1 MAKAKLTVVRPAQG
15 TASLP
20 EHLGMAGRELWTS
33 IQASYQI
40 TDPGGLALLR
50 AAAEASDRVA
60 SCRKMLDEQGEVIVI
75 KGIPRA
81 HPAAAIERDAR
92 AALIRALKELHLD
105 LEPLRD
111 RAGRPEGERWHGKA
125 RMEW

>member
-1 MAKAKLTVVRPAQG
+1 MAKPKLTVVKAPRR
-15 TASLP
+15 TASAP
-20 EHLGMAGRELWTS
+20 EHLGAAGRELWTS

-40 TDPGGLALLR
+40 SDPGGLALLR
-50 AAAEASDRVA
+50 TAAEASDRVA
-60 SCRKMLDEQGEVIVI
+60 ACREMLDQQGAVIMV

-111 RAGRPEGERWHGKA
+111 GPGRPEVARWSGK
-125 RMEW
+125 EQW

>member
-1 MAKAKLTVVRPAQG
+1 MAKPKLTVVRSTRCTSAV
-15 TASLP
+15 P
-20 EHLGMAGRELWTS
+20 EHLGDAGREIWTG
-33 IQASYQI
+33 IQASYGI

-50 AAAEASDRVA
+50 TAAEAADRVS
-60 SCRKMLDEQGEVIVI
+60 SCREMLASQGEVIMV

-105 LEPLRD
+105 VEPLRD
-111 RAGRPEGERWHGKA
+111 RPGRPEGPRWSGK
-125 RMEW
+125 ESW

>member
-1 MAKAKLTVVRPAQG
+1 MPKPKLTVVRSTRGAAAVPA
-15 TASLP
+15 
-20 EHLGMAGRELWTS
+20 HLGDAGRELWTS

-40 TDPGGLALLR
+40 SDPGGLALLR

-60 SCRKMLDEQGEVIVI
+60 SCRKMLDEQGEVIMV

-111 RAGRPEGERWHGKA
+111 RPGRPEGLAWHGKE
-125 RMEW
+125 RF

>member
-1 MAKAKLTVVRPAQG
+1 MPRPKLSVIKAAPGA
-15 TASLP
+15 ASVP
-20 EHLGMAGRELWTS
+20 SHLGDAGRELWTS
-33 IQASYQI
+33 VQASYEI
-40 TDPGGLALLR
+40 SDPGGLALLR

-60 SCRKMLDEQGEVIVI
+60 SCRKMLDEEGEVIVI

-92 AALIRALKELHLD
+92 SALIRALKELHLD

-111 RAGRPEGERWHGKA
+111 RPGRPEGPRWSGAKVQ
-125 RMEW
+125 W